1 MARDFLE
8 SELNKEFDKLQ
19 NLDWNKI
26 SVDMNENTIGVGKIR
41 TNYTTYKRDP

>member
-8 SELNKEFDKLQ
+8 GELNKEFNRLQ

-26 SVDMNENTIGVGKIR
+26 SVDMKEDAIGVGKIR
-41 TNYTTYKRDP
+41 TSYTTYKRDS